1 MDLYIL
7 FGQRKE
13 NYDGE
18 HAPEALLCWTEYDV
32 DENGEGWDAE
42 VAKVTATNATSMAAI
57 RVVRV
62 AVDQDKIRRLLLVP
76 PKVEGNVQG

>member
-13 NYDGE
+13 SYDGE
-18 HAPEALLCWTEYDV
+18 YAPEALLCWTEYDV
-32 DENGEGWDAE
+32 DGNGEGWETALAE
-42 VAKVTATNATSMAAI
+42 TKKANAAHMVAM

-62 AVDQDKIRRLLLVP
+62 SVNQDKIRHLLLVP
-76 PKVEGNVQG
+76 PKVEGAVEE